1 VFLVWTARIK
11 TCEQRCRTIFITEI
25 NNTSCLLFTGAEIEV
40 VTSRVVTAS
49 RTYWL
54 AGLRD
59 GEDVLRCLNVTCE
72 SEIEAFEELDLLLER
87 DLGTEAVA
95 KFMRGLT
102 RL

>member
-1 VFLVWTARIK
+1 
-11 TCEQRCRTIFITEI
+11 
-25 NNTSCLLFTGAEIEV
+25 
-40 VTSRVVTAS
+40 
-49 RTYWL
+49 
-54 AGLRD
+54 
-59 GEDVLRCLNVTCE
+59 VLRCLNVTCE